1 MRPLESWQ
9 GRRLALDG
17 QEFLRFRGLW
27 TRDDVPT
34 LVDGWGC
41 LGIGRAARRGRA
53 EGHARW
59 TGLLVDD
66 PLADEAS
73 RSELFTDWIRLSGLM
88 DYAVGL
94 LGLYR
99 QPQATSRLVDA
110 IGSAEVRRAREP
122 EQIRDAFPDG
132 GWVREIVGGA
142 ARMNMSCDL
151 DDDGKFVRVASRQAG
166 PSDAHE
172 LASLLSFPLTVEGI
186 IETLADLVNEWL
198 TAVHPFVVASGSDI
212 DAAYRVASDLLS
224 ILWLQLANRLADDRA
239 LKLCAFD
246 RCPGPPSRPHVF
258 FWRYGDRRREAARD
272 TAYCHPSCARAAG
285 AARRRAARK
294 ETAERP
300 SEPPIP
306 VPDIVGPEELGL

>member
-1 MRPLESWQ
+1 VRPLESWQ
-9 GRRLALDG
+9 GRRHALDG

-27 TRDDVPT
+27 TRDDVPK
-34 LVDGWGC
+34 LVEAWGC
-41 LGIGRAARRGRA
+41 LGIGRAARGGRA
-53 EGHARW
+53 TGHVDW
-59 TGLLVDD
+59 TGVLVDD
-66 PLADEAS
+66 PFGGEAS

-99 QPQATSRLVDA
+99 QPQATAHVVDA
-110 IGSAEVRRAREP
+110 IGSAAVRRAREP
-122 EQIRDAFPDG
+122 EQIRGMFRDG
-132 GWVREIVGGA
+132 VWVREIVGGA

-166 PSDAHE
+166 PSDARE

-186 IETLADLVNEWL
+186 IETLAGLVNEWL
-198 TAVHPFVVASGSDI
+198 PAVHPFVAAVGNDI
-212 DAAYRVASDLLS
+212 DATYRLPSDLLS

-239 LKLCAFD
+239 LRLCAFD

-258 FWRYGDRRREAARD
+258 FWRYGDARRQAATD
-272 TAYCHPSCARAAG
+272 SAYCHPLCARAAA